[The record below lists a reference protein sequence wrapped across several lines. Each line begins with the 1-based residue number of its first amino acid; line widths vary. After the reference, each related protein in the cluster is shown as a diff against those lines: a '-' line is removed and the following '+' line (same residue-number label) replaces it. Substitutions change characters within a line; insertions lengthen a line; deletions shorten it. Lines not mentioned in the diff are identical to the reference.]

1 MTKAEAWEILNK
13 FDVFCRIIATLD
25 AEVAAKNISQISMSH
40 CVGTRFKTVAE
51 YIIESGSE
59 ELACHIYAVVYLTFS
74 RARSVCDVFDQIAVS
89 IKDTQPKIAEE
100 LNSAHKSI
108 TEICKWYLIHDNK
121 VPVIKLEEYIIGKLH
136 YAIPTPNILNL
147 PPELNTDHARKI
159 LDRAVSI
166 GLINANYSRKDWK
179 QVSKSELHLFVLYAK
194 TELKLGK
201 RGWKP
206 FEILWGT
213 TYLQSGYSKITMDKE
228 ERIRRLFSDD
238 VIRQA
243 EKSI

>member
-13 FDVFCRIIATLD
+13 FDVFCRIITTLD
-25 AEVAAKNISQISMSH
+25 VEVAAKNISQISMSH
-40 CVGTRFKTVAE
+40 CVGTKFKTVAE
-51 YIIESGSE
+51 YIIENSSE

-74 RARSVCDVFDQIAVS
+74 RVRSVC
-89 IKDTQPKIAEE
+89 
-100 LNSAHKSI
+100 N
-108 TEICKWYLIHDNK
+108 
-121 VPVIKLEEYIIGKLH
+121 
-136 YAIPTPNILNL
+136 
-147 PPELNTDHARKI
+147 ARKI
-159 LDRAVSI
+159 LDKAVSI

-213 TYLQSGYSKITMDKE
+213 TYLQSGYSKISMDKE